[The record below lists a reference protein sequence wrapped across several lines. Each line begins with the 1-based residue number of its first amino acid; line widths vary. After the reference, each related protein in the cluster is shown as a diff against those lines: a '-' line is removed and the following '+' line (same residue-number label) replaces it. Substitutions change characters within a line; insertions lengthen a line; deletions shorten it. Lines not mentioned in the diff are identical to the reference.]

1 LTTTHRLE
9 LDVVDDPTV
18 LLRIVG
24 TCHQRGCR
32 ILSLHYEWGADA
44 GYVALGVDADN
55 PHTRRLEL
63 WLSKLIHVLAVRTPE
78 TIDEVDRVA
87 MSVVSMQLNGLK
99 PDVI

>member
-9 LDVVDDPTV
+9 LDVVDDPAV

-32 ILSLHYEWGADA
+32 ILSLHYERGADA

-55 PHTRRLEL
+55 PHSKRLEL
-63 WLSKLIHVLAVRTPE
+63 WLSRLIHVLAVRTPE
-78 TIDEVDRVA
+78 TSDEADRVA
-87 MSVVSMQLNGLK
+87 IRPVSVQLNGLQ
-99 PDVI
+99 PDVL

>member
-1 LTTTHRLE
+1 MTSTHRLE

-44 GYVALGVDADN
+44 GYVALAVDADN
-55 PHTRRLEL
+55 PHSKRLEL
-63 WLSKLIHVLAVRTPE
+63 WLSKLIHVLAVRMPE
-78 TIDEVDRVA
+78 TSDEADHMA
-87 MSVVSMQLNGLK
+87 MWPVSMQLNGLQ
-99 PDVI
+99 PDVL